1 MSRKLKIL
9 LVDDDRIYQ
18 FAARKTIEA
27 TGFVDNITIASNGEE
42 ALSYLK
48 SISDKDPALLPDVIF
63 LDVNMPVMNGWEFLD
78 TYPAFSKALAR
89 EVLIYVVSSSI
100 DDIDIEKSR
109 QYKSVS
115 GYLVKPV
122 LKDKFTQLLSALR
135 LQHVASH
142 N

>member
-1 MSRKLKIL
+1 MLKKLKIL

-27 TGFVDNITIASNGEE
+27 TGFAEKIHIASNGEE
-42 ALSYLK
+42 ALTYLK
-48 SISDKDPALLPDVIF
+48 NISDEDPALLPDVIF

-78 TYPAFSKALAR
+78 TYPVFSKVLPKK
-89 EVLIYVVSSSI
+89 VLIYVVSSSI
-100 DDIDIEKSR
+100 DAVDIDKSR

-115 GYLVKPV
+115 GYLIKPV
-122 LKDKFTQLLSALR
+122 LKDKFSQVLAALPFEYT
-135 LQHVASH
+135 ASH